1 MRQKWQSLETFTC
14 VQHDSTGIPNLL
26 IVPLPLLVLLSNVV
40 LCAVSTL
47 LDCNYLRYQSS
58 FVKDIE
64 QKNSFFFIRSIINYF
79 VCLVTIVVT
88 MFIFFLLVCNRIF

>member
-64 QKNSFFFIRSIINYF
+64 QKNSFFFLLDQLSITL
-79 VCLVTIVVT
+79 CA
-88 MFIFFLLVCNRIF
+88 

>member
-1 MRQKWQSLETFTC
+1 M
-14 VQHDSTGIPNLL
+14 LL
-26 IVPLPLLVLLSNVV
+26 L
-40 LCAVSTL
+40 TL
-47 LDCNYLRYQSS
+47 YTLTSVCLFSIL

-64 QKNSFFFIRSIINYF
+64 QKNSFLIRSIINYF